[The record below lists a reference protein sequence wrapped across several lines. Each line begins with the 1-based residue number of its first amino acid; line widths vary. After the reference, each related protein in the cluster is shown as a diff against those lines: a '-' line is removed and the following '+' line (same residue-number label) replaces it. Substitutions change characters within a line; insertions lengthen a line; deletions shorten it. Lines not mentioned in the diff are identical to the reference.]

1 MRRVT
6 VFGDGKGMMNL
17 DLPYAARSLLE
28 PIFGSDIVTGVQAAL
43 PVAAKRGQP
52 AGYAGSPRD
61 TLASWLNPLFTK
73 P

>member
-1 MRRVT
+1 
-6 VFGDGKGMMNL
+6 MMNL

-52 AGYAGSPRD
+52 AGYTCFVVEPIIYK
-61 TLASWLNPLFTK
+61 TLNPK